1 MTVLWNFISTSSVA
15 PGSTHVLNSICAAKA
30 GATLDATI
38 STAKD
43 AMIIP
48 ARDT

>member
-30 GATLDATI
+30 GPTVDASI
-38 STAKD
+38 ITAKD
-43 AMIIP
+43 ATKIP
-48 ARDT
+48 VRDT